1 MPIMAGDP
9 RECRE
14 NAKRCLDMALA
25 SRTEAGRERFEM
37 LARKWLALATD
48 YDAAKLLLTNW
59 GGLPVQHDSAAPI
72 LCCEAE
78 PKREI

>member
-1 MPIMAGDP
+1 
-9 RECRE
+9 
-14 NAKRCLDMALA
+14 MALA

-48 YDAAKLLLTNW
+48 YDAANLLLTNW
-59 GGLPVQHDSAAPI
+59 GGLPVQHDSSAPSR
-72 LCCEAE
+72 CCEAE

>member
-1 MPIMAGDP
+1 
-9 RECRE
+9 
-14 NAKRCLDMALA
+14 MALA

-59 GGLPVQHDSAAPI
+59 GGLPVQQDSAAIRKRRCATPI
-72 LCCEAE
+72 S
-78 PKREI
+78 KI